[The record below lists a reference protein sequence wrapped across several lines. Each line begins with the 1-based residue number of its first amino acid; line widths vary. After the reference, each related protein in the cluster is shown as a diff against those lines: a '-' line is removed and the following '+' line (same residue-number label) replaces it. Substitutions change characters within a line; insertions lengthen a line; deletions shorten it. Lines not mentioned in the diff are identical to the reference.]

1 MSSAHTKTEHGHTD
15 HNYLNHGSG
24 IWSWMTTLDHKR
36 IGLMYFATVAT
47 LFLIG
52 GFFALGIRLHLAKF
66 GAEPLLDPDTYNKF
80 MTFHGAIMVF
90 MVIIPGIPAFLG
102 NFVLPIQLGAKDVAF
117 PRLNLASYY
126 IFIAG
131 ALIAASSMI
140 FNQVDTGWTFYTP
153 YSTAKTSNG
162 VILLV
167 LGAFTMGFSSILTG
181 LNFIVTT
188 HKLRAPGMTMDRIPL
203 MIWALYSTSII
214 QILATPILAITLL
227 LIGAEKTLGVGI
239 FDPDLGGD
247 PVLFQHFFW
256 FYSHPAVY
264 IMILPAMGVISELI
278 TAFSKKTI
286 FGYRAIAYS
295 SVAIAAV
302 SFLVWGHHM
311 FVSGQS
317 TIAGIVFSII
327 TMFVGVPTAIKLF
340 NWISTMYRG
349 TVTFEAPML
358 FALGFMFLFT
368 IGGLTGVFLASTGMD
383 VHFHDTYFVVAHFH
397 YVMVGGTLM
406 ALMGGIFYWFPK
418 MFGKMTSD
426 LGGRISWVLIF
437 TGFNVTFFPQFVL
450 GAMGMP
456 RRYFDYLPE
465 YTNLNQISTVGS
477 WLIGLGFLIGLIT
490 IIHGILKGEK
500 ASDNPW
506 GAKTLEWQTSSPPP
520 HENFTTTPT
529 VTAGPYDFR

>member
-1 MSSAHTKTEHGHTD
+1 MSSSHTKTEHGHD
-15 HNYLNHGSG
+15 YLNHSSG
-24 IWSWMTTLDHKR
+24 LWSWLTTLDHKR
-36 IGLMYFATVAT
+36 IGLMYFATVAI

-66 GAEPLLDPDTYNKF
+66 GAEPLLEPDTYNKF

-131 ALIAASSMI
+131 ALLAASSMY

-153 YSTAKTSNG
+153 YSTAKTGNG

-167 LGAFTMGFSSILTG
+167 MGAFTMGFSSILTG

-227 LIGAEKTLGVGI
+227 LLAMEKTLGVGI

-278 TAFSKKTI
+278 TAFSKNDFWLPRDCI
-286 FGYRAIAYS
+286 FISGNCSRI
-295 SVAIAAV
+295 
-302 SFLVWGHHM
+302 LPRLGHHM

-317 TIAGIVFSII
+317 TFAGVLFSVI
-327 TMFVGVPTAIKLF
+327 TMLVGVPTAIKLF

-349 TVTFEAPML
+349 TVSFEAPML

-406 ALMGGIFYWFPK
+406 ALMGGIYYWFPK
-418 MFGKMTSD
+418 MFGK
-426 LGGRISWVLIF
+426 
-437 TGFNVTFFPQFVL
+437 
-450 GAMGMP
+450 
-456 RRYFDYLPE
+456 
-465 YTNLNQISTVGS
+465 
-477 WLIGLGFLIGLIT
+477 
-490 IIHGILKGEK
+490 
-500 ASDNPW
+500 
-506 GAKTLEWQTSSPPP
+506 
-520 HENFTTTPT
+520 
-529 VTAGPYDFR
+529 

>member
-1 MSSAHTKTEHGHTD
+1 
-15 HNYLNHGSG
+15 
-24 IWSWMTTLDHKR
+24 MTTLDHKR
-36 IGLMYFATVAT
+36 IGLMYFATVST

-131 ALIAASSMI
+131 AAIAASSMV

-278 TAFSKKTI
+278 TAFSKNNFWLPCDCLLIGCDCCSLLPSLGTPYVCVWPI
-286 FGYRAIAYS
+286 HTCWDC
-295 SVAIAAV
+295 
-302 SFLVWGHHM
+302 FLHH
-311 FVSGQS
+311 
-317 TIAGIVFSII
+317 
-327 TMFVGVPTAIKLF
+327 
-340 NWISTMYRG
+340 
-349 TVTFEAPML
+349 
-358 FALGFMFLFT
+358 
-368 IGGLTGVFLASTGMD
+368 
-383 VHFHDTYFVVAHFH
+383 H
-397 YVMVGGTLM
+397 YVCWGSHCHQTLQLDFHNVSRNSHIRSAH
-406 ALMGGIFYWFPK
+406 ALRSWFYVPLYHRWFDRGIPCFHWY
-418 MFGKMTSD
+418 
-426 LGGRISWVLIF
+426 GRS
-437 TGFNVTFFPQFVL
+437 
-450 GAMGMP
+450 
-456 RRYFDYLPE
+456 LP
-465 YTNLNQISTVGS
+465 
-477 WLIGLGFLIGLIT
+477 
-490 IIHGILKGEK
+490 
-500 ASDNPW
+500 
-506 GAKTLEWQTSSPPP
+506 
-520 HENFTTTPT
+520 
-529 VTAGPYDFR
+529 